1 MSVKP
6 ETGDRSAGNLATIL
20 GMISVV
26 KTRPFSFK
34 WSDQTITSPDIKN
47 KPVITTLA
55 LVVEKEEMWMTS
67 F

>member
-1 MSVKP
+1 M
-6 ETGDRSAGNLATIL
+6 
-20 GMISVV
+20 V

-34 WSDQTITSPDIKN
+34 WSDQTITISDIKN